1 MISKQYP
8 YTITKNC
15 LTIKLG
21 YNYHI
26 DKNQCLNRRQRF
38 EWIHHFATAKAQV
51 DSYLFIGVLIE
62 ALDYWEIKHD
72 SE

>member
-1 MISKQYP
+1 MIEGQYP
-8 YTITKNC
+8 YIITKNC

-21 YNYHI
+21 YDYHI
-26 DKNQCLNRRQRF
+26 NKYQCLKRRQRF

-51 DSYLFIGVLIE
+51 DSYWFIGVLIE
-62 ALDYWEIKHD
+62 ALNKWEIKHA